1 MRHRVP
7 FDWAFCQC
15 GPDQLPSAEYRS
27 FLTGAVFDDSQRFF
41 EAKTALNV
49 VGHRLSSQQVMS
61 STDSGALL
69 LIADIMQV
77 GRSCLRVDDFTALKE
92 HLYNIPPINALFT
105 SSTTSAEMIEQ
116 GI

>member
-15 GPDQLPSAEYRS
+15 GPDQLLETEYRS
-27 FLTGAVFDDSQRFF
+27 FLTSTVFDDPQRFL

-49 VGHRLSSQQVMS
+49 VGHRLCSQQMMS

-77 GRSCLRVDDFTALKE
+77 GRSCLRADDFTALKE

-105 SSTTSAEMIEQ
+105 SSTISAETIEQ